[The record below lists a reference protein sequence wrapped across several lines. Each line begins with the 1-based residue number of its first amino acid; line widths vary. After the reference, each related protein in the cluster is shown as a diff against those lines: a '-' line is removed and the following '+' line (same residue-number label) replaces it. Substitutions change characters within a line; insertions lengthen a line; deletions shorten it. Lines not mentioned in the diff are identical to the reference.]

1 MYSAKGIVVGN
12 EGTKYSISVV
22 PNPVTSKTDFE
33 FNIAE
38 EGNAEIQIYN
48 STGELVSTIAS
59 KYYSAGLYKVSFDA
73 ANLANG
79 VYHVVLNSNNHRL
92 YAVMIVGK

>member
-1 MYSAKGIVVGN
+1 MKLLAN

-73 ANLANG
+73 ANLVNG
-79 VYHVVLNSNNHRL
+79 VYHIVLSSNNQRFN
-92 YAVMIVGK
+92 AVMVVGK